1 MMFQLTGTAR
11 STSVP
16 VNSEFL
22 KSLCTL
28 TRYLCPTCRHFK
40 FDTNI
45 RVITRNPDADTTSRA
60 NPSSNKWIN
69 NNRHTNV
76 LRWARGKKMG
86 IQLNDQTTKQRGN
99 ATLIDRIQKNQ
110 GTFWNYWG
118 AGRNWGSQRTYAT
131 NWQRQKE
138 TYVTHEERHSLETQ
152 IPNARSNKQEGIT
165 LRAQTIIREIA
176 KLSWSS
182 DN

>member
-1 MMFQLTGTAR
+1 MMFQLICTAR
-11 STSVP
+11 STSMP
-16 VNSEFL
+16 VNKIFVPYMQAFW
-22 KSLCTL
+22 SLIQISGLLPGTHMQ
-28 TRYLCPTCRHFK
+28 TFFFK
-40 FDTNI
+40 KTWD
-45 RVITRNPDADTTSRA
+45 
-60 NPSSNKWIN
+60 
-69 NNRHTNV
+69 V
-76 LRWARGKKMG
+76 LRWTRGKKAS
-86 IQLNDQTTKQRGN
+86 IPLNDQTTKQRGN

-118 AGRNWGSQRTYAT
+118 AGRNWGSQGTYAT

-165 LRAQTIIREIA
+165 LQAQTIIREIT

-182 DN
+182 NN